1 MTRLAA
7 GRHASQVRL
16 RLKIGLG
23 TLALLSAAVV
33 LWPTDARAE
42 TKDHEFALEESGR
55 ATCVMYSRARNGSPQ
70 ATARYIGFIEG
81 YLTAANRYEPNT
93 FDLTPWHTPE
103 AFALILDE
111 HCAKNPDE
119 PLAMVAQRIVVA
131 MMPMRLADK
140 SDLVKIGEGSHQT
153 TVYQRIIW
161 RAQDE
166 LARRGLYRGK
176 LDGADSPEFRSAV
189 SQFQQ
194 LARLDPSGVPDV
206 ATLWVLLNP

>member
-1 MTRLAA
+1 MRPLAPA
-7 GRHASQVRL
+7 RRASQASL
-16 RLKIGLG
+16 RLKVGLG
-23 TLALLSAAVV
+23 TLVLLSLAVL
-33 LWPTDARAE
+33 LWPAEARAE
-42 TKDHEFALEESGR
+42 TRDHQFALEESGR
-55 ATCVMYSRARNGSPQ
+55 ATCAMYTHARKSSPQ
-70 ATARYIGFIEG
+70 ATARYIGFVEG

-119 PLAMVAQRIVVA
+119 PLAMVTQQIVVA
-131 MMPMRLADK
+131 MMPFRLADK
-140 SDLVKIGEGSHQT
+140 SDLVVIREGDHQT
-153 TVYQRIIW
+153 AVYQRIIW

-176 LDGADSPEFRSAV
+176 LDGADSPELRSALTR
-189 SQFQQ
+189 FQQ
-194 LARLDPSGVPDV
+194 LARLDPSGLPDV